1 MFERFTDRARRVV
14 VLAQEEARMLHHDF
28 VGTEHLLLGLL
39 HEGGGT
45 GAKALQAL
53 DISLEPARREVAEIR
68 GRGHAAPTGHIA
80 FTPRAKRVLELSL
93 REALQLGHNYVGT
106 EHLLLS
112 LVREGEGVAA
122 QVLVRLGADLNRV
135 REEVI
140 QLLPGGQDDRKRGAL
155 PAVLS
160 RLDLLESRLTALDA
174 EVERLRSL
182 LRQHG
187 IEPGDG
193 PA

>member
-1 MFERFTDRARRVV
+1 MFERFTDRARRAV

-28 VGTEHLLLGLL
+28 IGTEHLLLGLL
-39 HEGGGT
+39 HEGDGT
-45 GAKALQAL
+45 AAKALQAL
-53 DISLEPARREVAEIR
+53 DISLEPVRREVAEIR

-93 REALQLGHNYVGT
+93 REALQLGHNYIGT
-106 EHLLLS
+106 EHILLS
-112 LVREGEGVAA
+112 LIREGEGAAA
-122 QVLVRLGADLNRV
+122 QVLVRLGTDRNRV

-140 QLLPGGQDDRKRGAL
+140 RLIPGGQGGSGRRAL

-160 RLDLLESRLTALDA
+160 RLDLIESRLTALDA
-174 EVERLRSL
+174 EVDRLRGL

-187 IEPGDG
+187 IEPDDG
-193 PA
+193 AA